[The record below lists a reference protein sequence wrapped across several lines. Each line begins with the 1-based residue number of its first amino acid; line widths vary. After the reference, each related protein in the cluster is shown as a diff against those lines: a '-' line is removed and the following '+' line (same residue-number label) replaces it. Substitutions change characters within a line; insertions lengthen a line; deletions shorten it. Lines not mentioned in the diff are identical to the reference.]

1 MLRYLLDTNI
11 VIYVIKRRPIEVLSK
26 FNANTTRTAISATT
40 LAELMHGAEKSS
52 QRGHQTGVGRRQVV
66 RQPRRSAHRHQRI
79 TLRNGLGACF
89 FPVPVGV
96 TWGVG
101 TSPATSALAAGSL
114 VELIQGW
121 VEAVGRCLAVGG
133 RRSFT
138 GSTGG
143 VEESLVERVG
153 IVTHLRQILRQLR
166 EQQGFRNDHAAALA
180 TAHVGAVG
188 AHLLGGGWRGFGLE
202 YEESEGGCA

>member
-1 MLRYLLDTNI
+1 MIRYLLDTNI
-11 VIYVIKRRPIEVLSK
+11 VTYVIKRRPIEVLSK

-52 QRGHQTGVGRRQVV
+52 QRGHRIGVA

-79 TLRNGLGACF
+79 TLRNSLGVCF
-89 FPVPVGV
+89 SHVPVGV

-114 VELIQGW
+114 VERVQGC

-153 IVTHLRQILRQLR
+153 MVAHLRQILRQLR
-166 EQQGFRNDHAAALA
+166 EQQGFRDDHAAALA